1 MLLTHEDSSDSSS
14 PALSA
19 GQLLKKARQAKGVHL
34 AVLAVK
40 LKVPVRQLEA
50 LEADQY
56 DSIKGGTTFLRAITS
71 AVCRHLGIDAAPVLA
86 LLPAAVTTM
95 GTARLAFEPLSG
107 LQRVSL
113 RPRQMNLSARPVVIL
128 AILMLLGTAAFLWL
142 PSPDTWWPDGAVND
156 AAPASVEE
164 AAVPLGQASN
174 PESTDD
180 AAAAASTAASS
191 AASFAAPAASGA
203 MASPPLAATAA
214 LAVPVPATSASAG
227 NLKTAPAST
236 PVNST
241 PAVLRLDASA
251 DTWVE
256 VRDATGQP
264 VGKLLKAGESMEV
277 NQAAPYSVVI
287 GRAMSVK
294 ATLRGQPFDLK
305 PHAPQTVARFEVK

>member
-1 MLLTHEDSSDSSS
+1 MLLTQEDTSDSPS
-14 PALSA
+14 PVPSA

-71 AVCRHLGIDAAPVLA
+71 AMCRHLGIDATPVLA
-86 LLPAAVTTM
+86 LLPAAVSSM
-95 GTARLAFEPLSG
+95 GTARPALEPLSG

-113 RPRQMNLSARPVVIL
+113 RPRQLNLSARPVVIL
-128 AILMLLGTAAFLWL
+128 AVLMLLGTAAFLWL
-142 PSPDTWWPDGAVND
+142 PSPDNWWPEGAANV
-156 AAPASVEE
+156 AATAPVEE

-180 AAAAASTAASS
+180 AAAAASSPASS
-191 AASFAAPAASGA
+191 AIPFAATLASGA
-203 MASPPLAATAA
+203 MASA
-214 LAVPVPATSASAG
+214 PVPAISAFGS
-227 NLKTAPAST
+227 NFKTAPPTT
-236 PVNST
+236 PANVT
-241 PAVLRLDASA
+241 PAVLRLEASA

-264 VGKLLKAGESMEV
+264 MGKLLKAGETMEV
-277 NQAAPYSVVI
+277 NQTAPYSVVI
-287 GRAMSVK
+287 GRAMAVK

-305 PHAPQTVARFEVK
+305 PHTPQTVARFEVKE